1 MLRDKKIIIGSVI
14 IFLLIS
20 LLLLRGAIV
29 RGFVS
34 KKIENVE
41 RRYSLII
48 DYEKLTING
57 FAGVSLKGLFVKPLD
72 DDTLLMA
79 KEINL
84 KLNPFKLLIS
94 RFDIKSL
101 IADNIQFSFVKRDSS
116 SNYDFFYNVAIRS
129 VANGTE
135 TSKKLKQNYSRNLD
149 NLLSMIF
156 GFIPKNAQIRNFL
169 VDYRYDEYFLTV
181 STPEIKVANNFF
193 SSTIITNECGHSEQL
208 LLKGYLNDNERKIS
222 AKIYSASNKERF
234 SVPFIN
240 FKWGAAL
247 QFNSLA
253 FDFVS
258 SQRKNGIVDIEGLTS
273 IEGLSL
279 FHEKISPEYV
289 RLEEGYLDFR
299 MKIGENYIELDSSSV
314 VKINELIFSPFL
326 KAVKHEKWHVTASV
340 DKRGFPAQQL
350 FTSLPKGLF
359 HNLEGMEV
367 TGNLDYHFL
376 LDIDFAN
383 IDSLKLESN
392 LIPHDF
398 KIIKFGKTDL
408 RRMNGE
414 FEYVAYEQGIPVR
427 RFMVGPSNL
436 SFRRLDQISP
446 ILQMAVLQSE
456 DGGFFYHNGFLP
468 EAIRGA
474 LVTNIKDK
482 RFRRGGSTI
491 SMQLV
496 KNVFLRRNKTLARK
510 VEEMLI
516 VWLIENNRLTT
527 KERMFEVYLNI
538 IEWGPMVYGASEA
551 SRFYFDKD
559 VRDININE
567 AIFLAGIIPSPK
579 RSLNNFNADGT
590 LISEKMDGYFRLL
603 AERLRVK
610 GVISTSE
617 EESVKPEI
625 KLAGESFKIVRQRE
639 MEKDSSYVFQWR
651 LK

>member
-1 MLRDKKIIIGSVI
+1 MLRDRKVIIGIVI
-14 IFLLIS
+14 IVVLIS
-20 LLLLRGAIV
+20 LLLLRGVFV
-29 RGFVS
+29 RGLVS
-34 KKIENVE
+34 KKIDSVE
-41 RRYSLII
+41 RRYSLSI
-48 DYEKLTING
+48 DYQKLTIRG
-57 FAGVSLKGLFVKPLD
+57 FANISLKGLSVKPLD
-72 DDTLLMA
+72 NDTLFMA
-79 KEINL
+79 KEIDL
-84 KLNPFKLLIS
+84 KVNPFKLLIL

-101 IADNIQFSFVKRDSS
+101 NADNIKFNFVKRDSS
-116 SNYDFFYNVAIRS
+116 SNYDFFFK
-129 VANGTE
+129 VANHSTSSTAG
-135 TSKKLKQNYSRNLD
+135 TSKNFKQNYLRNFD
-149 NLLSMIF
+149 NLLAMIF
-156 GFIPKNAQIRNFL
+156 GFIPKNAQIINFL
-169 VDYRYDEYFLTV
+169 INYNYDEYYLKV
-181 STPEIKVANNFF
+181 STPEIKVAKNFF
-193 SSTIITNECGHSEQL
+193 SATVFTDECGHLEQL
-208 LLKGYLNDNERKIS
+208 LLKGYLNENERKVS
-222 AKIYSASNKERF
+222 AKICSTGNKEKF

-258 SQRKNGIVDIEGLTS
+258 SQRKNGVVDIEGLAS

-289 RLEEGYLDFR
+289 RLEEGNLDFK

-314 VKINELIFSPFL
+314 VKINELTFSPFL
-326 KAVKHEKWHVTASV
+326 KAVKHERWHITASV
-340 DKRGFPAQQL
+340 DKRSFPAQQL
-350 FTSLPKGLF
+350 FASLPKGLF

-376 LDIDFAN
+376 LDLDFAN

-392 LIPHDF
+392 LIPHNF
-398 KIIKFGKTDL
+398 KILKFGKTDL
-408 RRMNGE
+408 RHMNGE
-414 FEYVAYEQGIPVR
+414 FEYIAYEQGMPVR
-427 RFMVGPSNL
+427 KFMVGPSNPN
-436 SFRRLDQISP
+436 FRRLDQISP

-482 RFRRGGSTI
+482 KFRRGGSTI

-496 KNVFLRRNKTLARK
+496 KNVFLSRNKTLARK
-510 VEEMLI
+510 AEEMLI

-538 IEWGPMVYGASEA
+538 IEWGPMVYGANEA
-551 SRFYFDKD
+551 SRFYFNKD
-559 VRDININE
+559 VGDLNINE

-579 RSLNNFNADGT
+579 RSLNNFTADGV

-610 GVISTSE
+610 GVISESE
-617 EESVKPEI
+617 EVSVKPEI

-639 MEKDSSYVFQWR
+639 MDKDSSYVFQ
-651 LK
+651 

>member
-1 MLRDKKIIIGSVI
+1 MLRDRKIIIGSVI

-20 LLLLRGAIV
+20 LLLLRGVIV

-48 DYEKLTING
+48 DYEKLKING
-57 FAGVSLKGLFVKPLD
+57 FAGMSLNGLFVKPLD

-84 KLNPFKLLIS
+84 KLNPFKLLIL

-116 SNYDFFYNVAIRS
+116 SNYDFFYNVANRS

-208 LLKGYLNDNERKIS
+208 LLKGYLNDSERKIS
-222 AKIYSASNKERF
+222 AKIYSAGNKERF

-279 FHEKISPEYV
+279 FHEKIS
-289 RLEEGYLDFR
+289 
-299 MKIGENYIELDSSSV
+299 
-314 VKINELIFSPFL
+314 
-326 KAVKHEKWHVTASV
+326 
-340 DKRGFPAQQL
+340 
-350 FTSLPKGLF
+350 
-359 HNLEGMEV
+359 
-367 TGNLDYHFL
+367 
-376 LDIDFAN
+376 
-383 IDSLKLESN
+383 
-392 LIPHDF
+392 
-398 KIIKFGKTDL
+398 
-408 RRMNGE
+408 
-414 FEYVAYEQGIPVR
+414 
-427 RFMVGPSNL
+427 
-436 SFRRLDQISP
+436 
-446 ILQMAVLQSE
+446 
-456 DGGFFYHNGFLP
+456 
-468 EAIRGA
+468 
-474 LVTNIKDK
+474 
-482 RFRRGGSTI
+482 
-491 SMQLV
+491 
-496 KNVFLRRNKTLARK
+496 
-510 VEEMLI
+510 
-516 VWLIENNRLTT
+516 
-527 KERMFEVYLNI
+527 
-538 IEWGPMVYGASEA
+538 
-551 SRFYFDKD
+551 
-559 VRDININE
+559 
-567 AIFLAGIIPSPK
+567 
-579 RSLNNFNADGT
+579 
-590 LISEKMDGYFRLL
+590 
-603 AERLRVK
+603 
-610 GVISTSE
+610 
-617 EESVKPEI
+617 
-625 KLAGESFKIVRQRE
+625 
-639 MEKDSSYVFQWR
+639 
-651 LK
+651 